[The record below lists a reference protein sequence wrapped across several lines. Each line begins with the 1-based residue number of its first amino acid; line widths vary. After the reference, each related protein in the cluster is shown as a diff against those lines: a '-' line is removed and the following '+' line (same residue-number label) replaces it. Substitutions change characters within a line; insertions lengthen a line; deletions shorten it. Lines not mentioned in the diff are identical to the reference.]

1 MISEIYLLTEHLDK
15 NPRTDPSVSEEIIL
29 RLGFTPPPDY
39 VEFMREF
46 NGGEGIIGDQN
57 YLEIWKIEDLFPR
70 NEKYDVD
77 KYAEG
82 YFVFASNAGGT
93 AYAFS
98 KKAVS
103 IVSFELV
110 GMLIAD
116 EPIVIGQNFL
126 EFLRYLY
133 RTKNLS

>member
-1 MISEIYLLTEHLDK
+1 MNSEIYLLTEHLDK
-15 NPRTDPSVSEEIIL
+15 NPRSDPSVSDEIIF
-29 RLGFTPPPDY
+29 RLGFMLPPDY

-46 NGGEGIIGDQN
+46 NGGEGLIGDRN

-70 NEKYDVD
+70 NEKYEVD
-77 KYAEG
+77 KFAQG

-98 KKAVS
+98 RKASS
-103 IVSFELV
+103 IVSFEFV

-116 EPIVIGQNFL
+116 EPIVLGQNFL

-133 RTKNLS
+133 SA